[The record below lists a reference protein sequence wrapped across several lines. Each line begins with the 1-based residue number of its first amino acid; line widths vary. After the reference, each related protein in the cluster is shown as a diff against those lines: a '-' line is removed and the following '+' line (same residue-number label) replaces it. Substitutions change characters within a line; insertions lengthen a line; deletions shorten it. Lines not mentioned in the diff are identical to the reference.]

1 MKLLVP
7 LLLLFNLSCV
17 NRNNNKIEAIESKKH
32 LIENEVKA
40 AEVIDVKKEANYQ
53 DSLIKAIKWNKDT
66 ILIENYV
73 KKGAEVNKRDETG
86 IYPLYWAQ
94 YYSYEEIIKKL
105 VNLGA
110 IDFNKEVED
119 FLKYCK
125 EGKIDSIKLLINN
138 GFDINSYRVFY
149 EESNE
154 GGGCGCTCI
163 ETGLYNASKMQN
175 IDLVRF
181 LIDRGA
187 NVYLPDEAL
196 QPLEPAIKKRNFELA
211 KLLINNGSS
220 KNITVCESDYDFAI
234 YGPSYYN
241 ALNKADTVL
250 LNFLIDNNFPY
261 SENLWDWSYGPLS
274 AAVKNDDFYIVYNLL
289 KISKNPKE
297 INTAINFSKSEKILR
312 ILLGNGANIN
322 STYSWAGEGNSG
334 EVINPLFTAISTEN
348 IDYINLLIKLGA
360 DPNILD
366 SNYNGD
372 TRIYD
377 SYFTIGAPL
386 VEAVSLGNMEIV
398 KLLIKAGA
406 NVNFSTRKSYYI
418 RTEKNKYGEYS
429 VMWETPLTVAI
440 MNNNKDLVEL
450 LIKCGAKKVVHGELV
465 MNYKYEKPISPEI
478 LELLSEKK

>member
-1 MKLLVP
+1 MIP

-17 NRNNNKIEAIESKKH
+17 NRNNNKIKTIESTVH
-32 LIENEVKA
+32 LIENEIKA
-40 AEVIDVKKEANYQ
+40 AEIIDVKKEANYQ

-66 ILIENYV
+66 VLIENYV

-94 YYSYEEIIKKL
+94 YYSYEEVIKKL

-211 KLLINNGSS
+211 KLLINNGAS
-220 KNITVCESDYDFAI
+220 KNVTVCEFDYDFAI

-250 LNFLIDNNFPY
+250 LNFLLDNNFPY
-261 SENLWDWSYGPLS
+261 PDYLWDWSYGPLCI
-274 AAVKNDDFYIVYNLL
+274 AVKKDDFFVVDNLL
-289 KISKNPKE
+289 KISKNLKE
-297 INTAINFSKSEKILR
+297 INTAINFSKSEKMLR
-312 ILLGNGANIN
+312 ILLQNGAAIN
-322 STYSWAGEGNSG
+322 NRYSWAGEGYSG
-334 EVINPLFTAISTEN
+334 EVINPLYTAVTTED
-348 IDYINLLIKLGA
+348 IDYVNLLIKLGA

-366 SNYNGD
+366 ADYNGNNH
-372 TRIYD
+372 IYA

-386 VEAVSLGNMEIV
+386 IEAVSIGNMEIV

-418 RTEKNKYGEYS
+418 ETENNKYGEYF

-440 MNNNKDLVEL
+440 RNNDKALVEL
-450 LIKCGAKKVVHGELV
+450 LIKNGAKKVVHGDLV
-465 MNYKYEKPISPEI
+465 KNYKFEKPISPEI